1 MQSGEFPEQQREVV
15 EKVGTHS
22 ICNAIRKEGMLVL
35 GDIICINPRAAEVW
49 CKKKA
54 IECRVSESVLLQ
66 IVKGLLKK
74 MAKEEIEKI

>member
-49 CKKKA
+49 CKKKLSSA
-54 IECRVSESVLLQ
+54 VFPKAFCCRSSKVC
-66 IVKGLLKK
+66 
-74 MAKEEIEKI
+74 